1 MLSSKKRAS
10 LILIIF
16 SLIFLPSCQT
26 ANTPIAEI
34 SPSPTISVP
43 TETPTQAPTEV
54 PTFAPQILPTPS
66 NITPYSLPE
75 GINPLTGLPPASPE
89 LLERRPIASKITLF
103 PRYVRTINS
112 GLSLADVVF
121 EYYIEGGLTRFI
133 AVFYGNNA
141 KRIGPV
147 RSGRFFDEHVARMY
161 QSYLVFKYAD
171 KRVYEYL
178 KTSDIHKFLIVP
190 GNSYCP
196 PFVIG
201 EKELDTYNNIFLD
214 STKFSDCLEKQKKDD
229 TRPNLHT
236 SYFSDIPPSS
246 GEIALGIFTRYSL
259 DNYHY
264 WEYQPITN
272 KYYRHQ
278 EANGLRNGEAP
289 VYAPLV
295 DALTGEQVTADNVI
309 FLFVPHT
316 FDDQFQEEDEVYH
329 IDLIG
334 LGKAILFRDGR
345 VLPAYWRRVSSD
357 QPLLITDLSG
367 QPLPLKP
374 GRTFYQVLG
383 ENSRVTDKNNLWYF
397 QFDTP

>member
-1 MLSSKKRAS
+1 MPLSKKLAS
-10 LILIIF
+10 LFLIIF
-16 SLIFLPSCQT
+16 SLLFLFSCQS
-26 ANTPIAEI
+26 ASTPTVEI
-34 SPSPTISVP
+34 LASPTIFVP
-43 TETPTQAPTEV
+43 PETPTQIPTQV
-54 PTFAPQILPTPS
+54 PTSTPLIFPTPS

-89 LLERRPIASKITLF
+89 LLDRRPIASKIALF
-103 PRYVRTINS
+103 PRYVRTINA

-121 EYYIEGGLTRFI
+121 EYYIESGLTRFI

-141 KRIGPV
+141 EQIGPV
-147 RSGRFFDEHVARMY
+147 RSGRFFDAHVARMY

-171 KRVYEYL
+171 KRVFEYL
-178 KTSDIHKFLIVP
+178 KASDINEFLIVP

-214 STKFSDCLEKQKKDD
+214 STKFSACLEKQKKDD
-229 TRPNLHT
+229 SRPGFIGG
-236 SYFSDIPPSS
+236 YFSDLPPSV
-246 GEIALGIFTRYSL
+246 GEIALGIFARYSL

-272 KYYRHQ
+272 RYYRHQ
-278 EANGLRNGEAP
+278 EANGLRNGETPA
-289 VYAPLV
+289 YKPLLDV
-295 DALTGEQVTADNVI
+295 LTGEQVTADNVI
-309 FLFVPHT
+309 YLFVPHT

-334 LGKAILFRDGR
+334 LGKAVLFRDGR
-345 VLPAYWRRVSSD
+345 VIPAYWRRVSSE
-357 QPLLITDLSG
+357 QPLLITDRNG
-367 QPLPLKP
+367 IPLPLKP

-383 ENSRVTDKNNLWYF
+383 ENSRVIDENNLWYF